1 LWPLLWRIDWVVL
14 EVDEVGGRVVG
25 QLFLLVGEGDLL
37 VFEELSLLLLLVLGQ

>member
-1 LWPLLWRIDWVVL
+1 LLWRIDWVVL

>member
-37 VFEELSLLLLLVLGQ
+37 VFEELSLLLMLVLGQ